1 MGQHKS
7 NTIIRIHPD
16 VYEELEHIRQMTRRP
31 VSEIATE
38 ALRYAIEHSHLVNAQ
53 VYDVVFGDINGKV
66 EKNCRADL
74 RQRVTGSGQPK

>member
-7 NTIIRIHPD
+7 NTINRIQPD

-38 ALRYAIEHSHLVNAQ
+38 ALRYALDNSHMVEAK
-53 VYDVVFGDINGKV
+53 VYDVYFGDVKGKV
-66 EKNCRADL
+66 GEK
-74 RQRVTGSGQPK
+74 